1 MANMLTIQQ
10 IMTGMK
16 LEILAGKNGVN
27 RIVDNP
33 NLSKPGVELAGMFDF
48 YEHDR
53 IQIIGSKE
61 MTYFHWLKEND
72 QKARVRELFAKEP
85 PAFVF
90 STNVAVPK
98 LFLELGDE
106 FDIPVLKSSYATTSL
121 FSELFSFLQAKLAE
135 RKALHGVLL
144 DINGVGVMIVGES
157 GLGKSEV
164 ALELIRRGYML
175 VADDMVEIYQVEK
188 GVLIGEA
195 PELLKK
201 YLEIRG
207 IGIVNIIYLF
217 GVKAYRET
225 KKISLMV
232 ELEKWDDYKEFDRL
246 GTKQESRRIFDTDV
260 PYVGLPITEARN
272 TATLVEAAA
281 YAFKSRSLGYQSSD
295 EFSEN
300 LSRKIAENGKRN
312 GEEK

>member
-98 LFLELGDE
+98 LFL
-106 FDIPVLKSSYATTSL
+106 
-121 FSELFSFLQAKLAE
+121 
-135 RKALHGVLL
+135 
-144 DINGVGVMIVGES
+144 
-157 GLGKSEV
+157 
-164 ALELIRRGYML
+164 
-175 VADDMVEIYQVEK
+175 
-188 GVLIGEA
+188 
-195 PELLKK
+195 
-201 YLEIRG
+201 
-207 IGIVNIIYLF
+207 
-217 GVKAYRET
+217 
-225 KKISLMV
+225 
-232 ELEKWDDYKEFDRL
+232 
-246 GTKQESRRIFDTDV
+246 
-260 PYVGLPITEARN
+260 
-272 TATLVEAAA
+272 
-281 YAFKSRSLGYQSSD
+281 
-295 EFSEN
+295 
-300 LSRKIAENGKRN
+300 
-312 GEEK
+312 

>member
-1 MANMLTIQQ
+1 MLTIQQ

>member
-1 MANMLTIQQ
+1 
-10 IMTGMK
+10 
-16 LEILAGKNGVN
+16 
-27 RIVDNP
+27 
-33 NLSKPGVELAGMFDF
+33 
-48 YEHDR
+48 
-53 IQIIGSKE
+53 
-61 MTYFHWLKEND
+61 
-72 QKARVRELFAKEP
+72 EP